1 MARFLAGRVLQ
12 GVFVLWA
19 AYTLSFTV
27 LYALPSDPA
36 AIAAGTTS
44 GVTEE
49 QVDQLRHEMGLDR
62 PLTERYLTGLGDALH
77 GDLGRSVQSGEPVR
91 SLIGDALPPTL
102 AVAGAGLAL
111 GALLGTGLAV
121 LANAT
126 GSRRLRRTLLG
137 LPPLGVAIPPFV
149 VGLLLLQ
156 WLSFTWNVFP
166 AIGEGGWRGLV
177 LPAATIA
184 VQPAALIGQVLARSM
199 ADELGKDYVDVARAK
214 GAGPL
219 RVNVRHVL
227 RNAAL
232 PTLTI
237 AGLLVGGLLTGAIV
251 VEVVFSRNGLGQIT
265 QGAVS
270 AEDLPVVQGVVLLG
284 ALVFVTVNLAVDL
297 LYQVLDPR
305 LAAARRAPGRG
316 PSGRLALFTFAGRG

>member
-1 MARFLAGRVLQ
+1 MARFLVGRVLQ

-19 AYTLSFTV
+19 AYTLSFAV

-36 AIAAGTTS
+36 AIAAGANNS
-44 GVTEE
+44 VTPE
-49 QVDQLRHEMGLDR
+49 QLAELRHEMGLDR
-62 PLTERYLTGLGDALH
+62 PLAGQYLAKLGGALH
-77 GDLGRSVQSGEPVR
+77 GDLGTSLQSGEPVT
-91 SLIGDALPPTL
+91 SLIGAALPPTL
-102 AVAGAGLAL
+102 AVAGLGLVL

-121 LANAT
+121 LAT
-126 GSRRLRRTLLG
+126 VTPYRWLRQALLG
-137 LPPLGVAIPPFV
+137 LPPLGVAIPSFV

-156 WLSFTWNVFP
+156 WFAFAWNVLP

-199 ADELGKDYVDVARAK
+199 EGELGKDYVDVARAK
-214 GAGPL
+214 GAGPF

-232 PTLTI
+232 PTLTL

-251 VEVVFSRNGLGQIT
+251 VEAVFSRNGLGRIT
-265 QGAVS
+265 QGAVA

-284 ALVFVTVNLAVDL
+284 AAVFVTVNLAVDL

-305 LAAARRAPGRG
+305 LAIERRTAGTARFT
-316 PSGRLALFTFAGRG
+316 LFGLAGRG

>member
-1 MARFLAGRVLQ
+1 MARFLVGRVLQ
-12 GVFVLWA
+12 GLFVLWA
-19 AYTLSFTV
+19 AYTLSFAV

-36 AIAAGTTS
+36 AVAAGANNS
-44 GVTEE
+44 VTPE
-49 QVDQLRHEMGLDR
+49 QLVQLRHEMGLDR
-62 PLTERYLTGLGDALH
+62 PLLEQYLTKLGGALH
-77 GDLGRSVQSGEPVR
+77 GDLGRSLQSGEQVT
-91 SLIGDALPPTL
+91 SLIGRALPPTL
-102 AVAGAGLAL
+102 AVAGAGLVL
-111 GALLGTGLAV
+111 GGLLGTGLAV
-121 LANAT
+121 LATVT
-126 GSRRLRRTLLG
+126 GSRWLRQTLLG
-137 LPPLGVAIPPFV
+137 LPPLGVAIPGFV
-149 VGLLLLQ
+149 IGLLLLQ

-177 LPAATIA
+177 LPAVTIA
-184 VQPAALIGQVLARSM
+184 VQPAALIGQVLAKSM
-199 ADELGKDYVDVARAK
+199 SDELGKDYVAVARAK

-232 PTLTI
+232 PTLTL

-284 ALVFVTVNLAVDL
+284 ALVFVGVNLVVDL

-305 LAAARRAPGRG
+305 LAAARRPAG
-316 PSGRLALFTFAGRG
+316 PFRLFSFAGRG

>member
-1 MARFLAGRVLQ
+1 MARFLVGRVLQ
-12 GVFVLWA
+12 SVFVLWA
-19 AYTLSFTV
+19 AYTLSFVV

-36 AIAAGTTS
+36 AIAAGTTNS
-44 GVTEE
+44 VTPE
-49 QVDQLRHEMGLDR
+49 QLDELRHGMGLDR
-62 PLTERYLTGLGDALH
+62 PLVEQYLTKLGGVLH
-77 GDLGRSVQSGEPVR
+77 GDLGRSVQSGERVT
-91 SLIGDALPPTL
+91 SLIAGALPPTL
-102 AVAGAGLAL
+102 AVAGAGLVLAVI
-111 GALLGTGLAV
+111 LGTGLAV
-121 LANAT
+121 LTTVT
-126 GSRRLRRTLLG
+126 GSRWLRQTLLG
-137 LPPLGVAIPPFV
+137 LPPLGVAIPSFV

-156 WLSFTWNVFP
+156 WFSFTWNVFP

-177 LPAATIA
+177 LPAVTIA
-184 VQPAALIGQVLARSM
+184 VQPAALIGQVLAKSM
-199 ADELGKDYVDVARAK
+199 GDELGKDYVDVARAK
-214 GAGPL
+214 GAGPF

-232 PTLTI
+232 PTLTL

-284 ALVFVTVNLAVDL
+284 ALVFVTVNLIVDL

-305 LAAARRAPGRG
+305 LAVERRSARRFT
-316 PSGRLALFTFAGRG
+316 LFSFAGQG

>member
-1 MARFLAGRVLQ
+1 V
-12 GVFVLWA
+12 
-19 AYTLSFTV
+19 
-27 LYALPSDPA
+27 
-36 AIAAGTTS
+36 
-44 GVTEE
+44 
-49 QVDQLRHEMGLDR
+49 DR
-62 PLTERYLTGLGDALH
+62 PLAEQYLTKLGGVLH
-77 GDLGRSVQSGEPVR
+77 GDLGRSVQSGEHVTA
-91 SLIGDALPPTL
+91 LIAGALPPTL
-102 AVAGAGLAL
+102 AVAGAGLVL
-111 GALLGTGLAV
+111 GVLFGTGLAV
-121 LANAT
+121 LATVT
-126 GSRRLRRTLLG
+126 GARWFRQALLG
-137 LPPLGVAIPPFV
+137 LPPLGVAIPSFV

-177 LPAATIA
+177 LPAVTIA
-184 VQPAALIGQVLARSM
+184 VQPAALIGQVLAKSM
-199 ADELGKDYVDVARAK
+199 SDELGKDYVSVARAK

-232 PTLTI
+232 PTLTL

-270 AEDLPVVQGVVLLG
+270 AQDLPVVQGVVLLG
-284 ALVFVTVNLAVDL
+284 ALVFVTANLVVDL

-305 LAAARRAPGRG
+305 LAVARRPAGR
-316 PSGRLALFTFAGRG
+316 SALFAFAGRG